1 MALLH
6 VDELYRG
13 ETAEIVAIN
22 STCNDTKRLRTMG
35 LREGKLVDL
44 LHFDPFG
51 SRKVVLGLD
60 DTRLAFPIMLAAHI
74 VVRPIR
80 SYFDTLRERAN
91 YDQLTGV
98 LNRNTGHTI
107 AKMEVEK
114 YAENDIPL
122 AILMADIDHFKKIND
137 TFGHP
142 AGDEVLK
149 KFAQV
154 AGSAL
159 RRCDLLCRWGGEEFL
174 IMLRGTLHDEA
185 IQIADRIRR
194 RVESIVFP
202 PYEDCGLLT
211 VSIGASSL
219 PPGKK
224 LEELV
229 KEADSALYQAK
240 REGRNRI
247 ATLQLNRNICGISAR
262 P

>member
-22 STCNDTKRLRTMG
+22 STCNDTKRLRAMG

-51 SRKVVLGLD
+51 SRKIVLGLD
-60 DTRLAFPIMLAAHI
+60 DTRLAFPILLAAHI

-80 SYFDTLRERAN
+80 SYFETLRDQAS
-91 YDQLTGV
+91 YDQLTGC
-98 LNRNTGHTI
+98 LNRHAGHAI
-107 AKMEVEK
+107 ISNEVGK

-122 AILMADIDHFKKIND
+122 AVLMADIDHFKQVND
-137 TFGHP
+137 TYGHP
-142 AGDEVLK
+142 AGDAVLK

-174 IMLRGTLHDEA
+174 ILLRGTLQEEA

-194 RVESIVFP
+194 RVESIIFP
-202 PYEDCGLLT
+202 PYSQCGLLT
-211 VSIGASSL
+211 VSIGAASL
-219 PPGKK
+219 PPGRK

-229 KEADSALYQAK
+229 KGADNALYQAK
-240 REGRNRI
+240 REGRNRVV
-247 ATLQLNRNICGISAR
+247 AADQSLICTPVRS
-262 P
+262 

>member
-6 VDELYRG
+6 VDELYMG

-22 STCNDTKRLRTMG
+22 SDCNDTKRLRNMG
-35 LREGKLVDL
+35 LREDRLLDL
-44 LHFDPFG
+44 LHCDPIL
-51 SRKVVLGLD
+51 SRKVVVGID
-60 DTRLAFPIMLAAHI
+60 GTRLAFPLLLAAHI

-80 SYFDTLRERAN
+80 SYFETLRDQAS
-91 YDQLTGV
+91 YDQLTGC
-98 LNRNTGHTI
+98 LNRHAGQVI
-107 AKMEVEK
+107 ARQEVEK

-122 AILMADIDHFKKIND
+122 AVLMADIDHFKKVND
-137 TFGHP
+137 TYGHP

-174 IMLRGTLHDEA
+174 ILLRGTVQEESL
-185 IQIADRIRR
+185 QIADRIRR
-194 RVESIVFP
+194 RVESLIFP

-211 VSIGASSL
+211 VSIGSAAL
-219 PPGKK
+219 PPGKQ

-229 KEADSALYQAK
+229 SEADQALYRAK
-240 REGRNRI
+240 REGRNRV
-247 ATLQLNRNICGISAR
+247 AACM
-262 P
+262 

>member
-6 VDELYRG
+6 DDELYMG

-22 STCNDTKRLRTMG
+22 SNCNDTKRLRNMG
-35 LREGKLVDL
+35 LREGRMVDM
-44 LHFDPFG
+44 LHCDHIF
-51 SRKVVLGLD
+51 SKKIVLGLD
-60 DTRLAFPIMLAAHI
+60 GTRLAFPMLLAAHI

-80 SYFDTLRERAN
+80 SYFETLRDQAS
-91 YDQLTGV
+91 YDQLTGC
-98 LNRNTGHTI
+98 LNRHAGQLI
-107 AKMEVEK
+107 ARQEVEK

-122 AILMADIDHFKKIND
+122 AVLMADIDHFKKVND
-137 TFGHP
+137 TYGHP

-174 IMLRGTLHDEA
+174 ILLRGTVQEESL
-185 IQIADRIRR
+185 QIADRIRR
-194 RVESIVFP
+194 RVESLIFP

-211 VSIGASSL
+211 VSIGSAAL
-219 PPGKK
+219 PPGKQ

-229 KEADSALYQAK
+229 SEADQALYRAK
-240 REGRNRI
+240 REGRNRV
-247 ATLQLNRNICGISAR
+247 AACM
-262 P
+262 

>member
-6 VDELYRG
+6 VDELYMG

-22 STCNDTKRLRTMG
+22 SNCNDTKRLRNMG
-35 LREGKLVDL
+35 LREGRMVDM
-44 LHFDPFG
+44 LHCDHIF
-51 SRKVVLGLD
+51 SKKIVLGLD
-60 DTRLAFPIMLAAHI
+60 GTRLAFPMLLAAHI

-80 SYFDTLRERAN
+80 SYFETLRDQAS
-91 YDQLTGV
+91 YDQLTGC
-98 LNRNTGHTI
+98 LNRHAGQLI
-107 AKMEVEK
+107 ARQEVEK

-122 AILMADIDHFKKIND
+122 AVLMADIDHFKKVND
-137 TFGHP
+137 TYGHP

-174 IMLRGTLHDEA
+174 ILLRGTVQEESL
-185 IQIADRIRR
+185 QIADRIRR
-194 RVESIVFP
+194 RVESLIFP

-211 VSIGASSL
+211 VSIGSAAL
-219 PPGKK
+219 PPGKQ

-229 KEADSALYQAK
+229 SEADQALYRAK
-240 REGRNRI
+240 REGRNRV
-247 ATLQLNRNICGISAR
+247 AACM
-262 P
+262 

>member
-6 VDELYRG
+6 VDELYMG

-22 STCNDTKRLRTMG
+22 SDCNDTKRLRNMG
-35 LREGKLVDL
+35 LREGRMVDM
-44 LHFDPFG
+44 LHCDHIF
-51 SRKVVLGLD
+51 SKKIVLGLD
-60 DTRLAFPIMLAAHI
+60 GTRLAFPMLLAAHI

-80 SYFDTLRERAN
+80 SYFETLRDQAS
-91 YDQLTGV
+91 YDQLTGC
-98 LNRNTGHTI
+98 LNRHAGQLI
-107 AKMEVEK
+107 ARQEVEK

-122 AILMADIDHFKKIND
+122 AVLMADIDHFKKVND
-137 TFGHP
+137 TYGHP

-174 IMLRGTLHDEA
+174 ILLRGTVQEESL
-185 IQIADRIRR
+185 QIADRIRR
-194 RVESIVFP
+194 RVESLIFP

-211 VSIGASSL
+211 VSIGSAAL
-219 PPGKK
+219 PPGKQ

-229 KEADSALYQAK
+229 SEADQALYRAK
-240 REGRNRI
+240 REGRNRV
-247 ATLQLNRNICGISAR
+247 AACM
-262 P
+262 